1 MDKVRSGTNSAS
13 MCIRWLVREP
23 QIPPLRY
30 APVGMTIHLGNQAF
44 THPTAAA
51 SCVNELSSLPERT
64 RISCFAALTKSHVCG
79 FP

>member
-30 APVGMTIHLGNQAF
+30 APVGMTIHILQAD
-44 THPTAAA
+44 TSAQ
-51 SCVNELSSLPERT
+51 EKSSSQKVTTSE
-64 RISCFAALTKSHVCG
+64 G
-79 FP
+79 